1 MRVGSFDDSRNHVAF
16 ASVGMNPGRLPV
28 GWRLSG
34 GWERDEAGQLDQRFE
49 SLNGRFDVTLPVS
62 PTVALVAGVGYED
75 IKVSSRAP
83 LRDVNGAP
91 VVDGNGRLVSDY
103 GQPRQIAF
111 DTSGLI
117 YDAGVLWRPSRRMSL
132 EARVGRRY
140 DDWSYTGSWS
150 LQATNN
156 TAYQVAVYDSM
167 STVGRQLSAGLAAL
181 PTDFQ
186 VFRNPIDGGI
196 GDCAFGAGGG
206 TCLTPTLGNLSGF
219 AFRNRGIALSM
230 SSRMRPWTFGVGAG
244 YDRRTYVANGTS
256 FAGLDGAADETYYV
270 YLSASRPISDRTSFG
285 ASAYSQW
292 FSSGLGG
299 PDTVSAGASAALAHV
314 FVPRLT
320 GNAAVSFNTIGQD
333 GFNTRYFASALL
345 GLRYGF

>member
-1 MRVGSFDDSRNHVAF
+1 MRITT
-16 ASVGMNPGRLPV
+16 GR
-28 GWRLSG
+28 
-34 GWERDEAGQLDQRFE
+34 
-49 SLNGRFDVTLPVS
+49 
-62 PTVALVAGVGYED
+62 VALLADATLAQVEAEGAG
-75 IKVSSRAP
+75 A
-83 LRDVNGAP
+83 
-91 VVDGNGRLVSDY
+91 
-103 GQPRQIAF
+103 
-111 DTSGLI
+111 
-117 YDAGVLWRPSRRMSL
+117 
-132 EARVGRRY
+132 
-140 DDWSYTGSWS
+140 
-150 LQATNN
+150 
-156 TAYQVAVYDSM
+156 
-167 STVGRQLSAGLAAL
+167 AGLAAL

-196 GDCAFGAGGG
+196 GDCAFGGQGG

-230 SSRMRPWTFGVGAG
+230 SSRMRPWNFGVGAG
-244 YDRRTYVANGTS
+244 YDRRTYVANSVS
-256 FAGLDGAADETYYV
+256 FAGLNGSADETYWVYV
-270 YLSASRPISDRTSFG
+270 SASRPISDRTSFG

-292 FSSGLGG
+292 FTSGLGG